1 MLFILRKIIAI
12 SLGLF
17 LFLSCKENKH
27 EETTTPVGEKQEQRN
42 IEDFVVFENLLMEQ
56 DIKNAEYNNIKFNKS
71 GAIFS
76 KDISTYIRIPFSDLT
91 LNEGFNISFSFKTI
105 DDDGTKPQSLIAFV
119 NKFSSAHRIPFYVYY
134 PGNKVSGVFGEQ
146 LFWAENYD
154 AENGNSR
161 AYYDSFKL
169 SKNQFYFV
177 SVNFDG
183 YKAEIFVNSELY
195 ASFDDL
201 KKHDLKFD
209 NILIGALLQNDV
221 ISKPFAGNIHGLKIF
236 KQPLTEKEIVSLF
249 NSQPEIDEEYN

>member
-1 MLFILRKIIAI
+1 MLYILKNNRYFFR
-12 SLGLF
+12 LF

-27 EETTTPVGEKQEQRN
+27 EETKTPYGQKEEQRN
-42 IEDFVVFENLLMEQ
+42 IEDFVVFQNLLQEQ
-56 DIKNAEYNNIKFNKS
+56 NILNAEYNNIKFDKS
-71 GAIFS
+71 GASFS
-76 KDISTYIRIPFSDLT
+76 KDISTYIRIPFSDLN
-91 LNEGFNISFSFKTI
+91 LNEGFNVSFSFKTT

-119 NKFSSAHRIPFYVYY
+119 DKFSTANRIPFYVFF
-134 PGNKVSGVFGEQ
+134 PGNKVSGVYGEQ

-183 YKAEIFVNSELY
+183 NKAEIFVNSESY
-195 ASFDDL
+195 ALFEDL

-209 NILIGALLQNDV
+209 NILIGALLQNNV
-221 ISKPFAGNIHGLKIF
+221 ISKPLAGNIHGLKIF
-236 KQPLTEKEIVSLF
+236 RQPLSEKEIVSLF
-249 NSQPEIDEEYN
+249 NSQPEIIEGYN